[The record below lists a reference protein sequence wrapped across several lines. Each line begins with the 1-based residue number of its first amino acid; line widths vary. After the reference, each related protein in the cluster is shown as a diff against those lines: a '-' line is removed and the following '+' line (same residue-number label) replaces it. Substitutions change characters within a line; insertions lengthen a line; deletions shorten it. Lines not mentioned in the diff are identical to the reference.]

1 MSRATIL
8 RAAVLALLV
17 PGLSVPV
24 LAANPD
30 FAGTWKLDP
39 DRSEAIGQFPV
50 IEGTY
55 EIALQGEDLKVARTG
70 YRDGQA
76 RTVDWVVITDGKPH
90 DLPGLVG
97 RPRSVRAKWK
107 KDKLTQSYSITRGQT
122 DIDITETWTIN
133 KDGELEIRYSTRM
146 AQQAQART
154 EYYVRVDP

>member
-1 MSRATIL
+1 MKSPTIVRSACAT
-8 RAAVLALLV
+8 LLV
-17 PGLSVPV
+17 LGLCGPL

-30 FAGTWKLDP
+30 FAGTWQLDP

-55 EIALQGEDLKVARTG
+55 EISLQGEDVKVVRTG
-70 YRDGQA
+70 YRNGQA
-76 RTVDWVVITDGKPH
+76 RTVEWLVITNGKPH

-107 KDKLTQSYSITRGQT
+107 KDKLTQSYSISRGQT

-133 KDGELEIRYSTRM
+133 KSGELEIRYSTRM

-154 EYYVRVDP
+154 EYYTRVDP